1 MAGMAGR
8 PYVSI
13 VFPCLNEEESIRACV
28 LDAYLALEE
37 TGYAGEVVVVDNGSA
52 DRSAELAHL
61 AGARVLK
68 QPQPGY
74 GAALRTGIEYAR
86 GELVVMLD
94 ADGTYEIGALGR
106 MLAPITSGDADLVVG
121 NRMSN
126 ATKRSMP
133 FLHRF
138 VGTPILTRMVRHAAD
153 GLSVRDSQSGFRAF
167 RKKAI
172 QSLDMSSTG
181 MEFASEMLVRASWAR
196 LRITEIDTC
205 YTERVGQ
212 SKLRTFADG
221 WRHLRQLFLLAPDML
236 AIGPGILFTLLGL
249 VGWCASFV
257 AFGDNVVGS
266 YGWQTLHLSQSLL
279 VLGPLMIMIGFGLRF
294 RAALVGLRPKAKV
307 ARHIVPIA
315 GGLGILL
322 LVTGIGLDLALSLHG
337 LAWHFGA
344 SATSAMAGLISAL
357 LIDGAI
363 FAAVPILYPIIAR
376 GPSEGV
382 MAPRSEIDFEVEPDS
397 RFGQALVPES
407 AVASNGLDID
417 DRLEFLFPSTDEA
430 SVEHSRSDPV
440 SAHDSGSEVAE
451 SL

>member
-1 MAGMAGR
+1 
-8 PYVSI
+8 
-13 VFPCLNEEESIRACV
+13 
-28 LDAYLALEE
+28 
-37 TGYAGEVVVVDNGSA
+37 
-52 DRSAELAHL
+52 
-61 AGARVLK
+61 
-68 QPQPGY
+68 
-74 GAALRTGIEYAR
+74 
-86 GELVVMLD
+86 
-94 ADGTYEIGALGR
+94 
-106 MLAPITSGDADLVVG
+106 
-121 NRMSN
+121 
-126 ATKRSMP
+126 
-133 FLHRF
+133 
-138 VGTPILTRMVRHAAD
+138 
-153 GLSVRDSQSGFRAF
+153 
-167 RKKAI
+167 
-172 QSLDMSSTG
+172 
-181 MEFASEMLVRASWAR
+181 
-196 LRITEIDTC
+196 
-205 YTERVGQ
+205 
-212 SKLRTFADG
+212 
-221 WRHLRQLFLLAPDML
+221 ML

-363 FAAVPILYPIIAR
+363 FAAVPLLYPIIAR

-382 MAPRSEIDFEVEPDS
+382 MAPRSEIDFEVEPDP

-407 AVASNGLDID
+407 TVTSNGLGID
-417 DRLEFLFPSTDEA
+417 DRLEILLPID
-430 SVEHSRSDPV
+430 
-440 SAHDSGSEVAE
+440 
-451 SL
+451 